1 MKIGITI
8 FATVVMDMIVRKKY
22 INKTVNLS
30 LQQLLLVFLVYLM
43 HLTFFFIL
51 IIFFTFKLILETI

>member
-30 LQQLLLVFLVYLM
+30 LQQLLLVFFGLFDALA
-43 HLTFFFIL
+43 FFFIL
-51 IIFFTFKLILETI
+51 IIYFTFKLILETI

>member
-30 LQQLLLVFLVYLM
+30 LQQLIFVFLVYLM
-43 HLTFFFIL
+43 H
-51 IIFFTFKLILETI
+51 